1 MARPHPHLAI
11 WKRLWERDR
20 RIALAFCDAIVKE
33 DPVPER
39 LLARLGVVTR
49 MERMM
54 QDGELRGSARPWAD
68 EDVRRGG

>member
-1 MARPHPHLAI
+1 M
-11 WKRLWERDR
+11 
-20 RIALAFCDAIVKE
+20 
-33 DPVPER
+33 PER